1 MEKAS
6 FQAHLRYMLATDIA
20 AFLFAAL
27 LVLIASRVRAIIS
40 PLAVVIVIAAFAAAF
55 AGDVALWLYR
65 GIRSIDLDDQ
75 TLTLFRGMDLKAQ
88 SFTRETVAGVEIKR
102 RFLRRM
108 VILRLSRIRAVRIT
122 EEAFPHEI
130 FSNFLEAISGWGQRN

>member
-1 MEKAS
+1 
-6 FQAHLRYMLATDIA
+6 MLATDIA

-27 LVLIASRVRAIIS
+27 LVLIASRIRAIIS
-40 PLAVVIVIAAFAAAF
+40 PLAVVIVIAAFAVAF

-130 FSNFLEAISGWGQRN
+130 FNNFLEAISGWGQRN

>member
-27 LVLIASRVRAIIS
+27 LVLIASRIRAIIS
-40 PLAVVIVIAAFAAAF
+40 PLAVVIVIAAFAIAF

-65 GIRSIDLDDQ
+65 GIRSIDLDEQ
-75 TLTLFRGMDLKAQ
+75 TLTLFRGMDLKAH

-108 VILRLSRIRAVRIT
+108 VILRLSRIRAIRIT
-122 EEAFPHEI
+122 EEAFPHEV
-130 FSNFLEAISGWGQRN
+130 FNNFLEAISGWGQRN

>member
-6 FQAHLRYMLATDIA
+6 FQAHLRYLLATDIA

-27 LVLIASRVRAIIS
+27 LVLIASRIRAIIS
-40 PLAVVIVIAAFAAAF
+40 PLAVVIVIAAFAVAF

-122 EEAFPHEI
+122 EEAFPHET
-130 FSNFLEAISGWGQRN
+130 FNNFLEAISGWGQRN

>member
-27 LVLIASRVRAIIS
+27 LVLIASRIRAIIS
-40 PLAVVIVIAAFAAAF
+40 PLAVVIVIAAFAVAF

-88 SFTRETVAGVEIKR
+88 SFARETVAGVEIKR

-122 EEAFPHEI
+122 EEAFPHET
-130 FSNFLEAISGWGQRN
+130 FNNFLEAISGWGQRN